1 MGRVARILAVWAAAL
16 VVAATLALAR
26 LGPRVDHQGREAYS
40 HRAFVAAGFDPWS
53 PAEAAL
59 RETVVWLGDS
69 TVVALPIPSY
79 PQEMAPALERRG
91 IRSRVVAGLGLDF
104 YPFYLLTPAV
114 LGRLRPDVLVLV
126 AHLRYFSAPAPVA
139 SNDPLPNRDFGD
151 LASYLPAADI
161 PATIL
166 LPMAERGLTVPRL
179 LLAQAFDVPAMEQV
193 AYWWAGGRALVRDA
207 SVWDRLGPLRSRRSA
222 AGAELRRFRILYA
235 SNVAVTPSQPTVRMM
250 AATVRL
256 ATRRGTSVIVV
267 GTPLAW
273 QQMAATIGYDPAVYA
288 ERFGVLREAVEG
300 AGGTFLDLHEA
311 LRSRELRDP
320 IGHFNARGAAHM
332 ARLVQP
338 VVLATL
344 AARTEARGLG
354 REPAA
359 TGEVARALAR

>member
-1 MGRVARILAVWAAAL
+1 MGRVARILAAWAAAL
-16 VVAATLALAR
+16 VVVATLALVR
-26 LGPRVDHQGREAYS
+26 VGPRIDREGREAYV
-40 HRAFVAAGFDPWS
+40 HRAFVAAGFEAWS
-53 PAEAAL
+53 PDEAAL
-59 RETVVWLGDS
+59 TKTVVWLGDS
-69 TVVALPIPSY
+69 TIVALPIPSY
-79 PQEMAPALERRG
+79 PQEMAPALELRG

-114 LGRLRPDVLVLV
+114 LERLRPDVLVLV
-126 AHLRYFSAPAPVA
+126 AHLRYFSAPAPAA

-151 LASYLPAADI
+151 LASYLPVADI
-161 PATIL
+161 PATIP

-179 LLAQAFDVPAMEQV
+179 LVARAFDVPVMERV
-193 AYWWAGGRALVRDA
+193 AYWWAGGRTLASDA
-207 SVWDRLGPLRSRRSA
+207 PAWDRLGPLRSRRSA

-235 SNVAVTPSQPTVRMM
+235 SNVDVTPGQPTVRMM

-273 QQMAATIGYDPAVYA
+273 EQMAATIGYDPGVYA
-288 ERFGVLREAVEG
+288 ERFGVLRAVVEE

-311 LRSRELRDP
+311 LRSGELRDP

-332 ARLVQP
+332 VRLVQP

-344 AARTEARGLG
+344 AARQAQ
-354 REPAA
+354 PN
-359 TGEVARALAR
+359 